1 MGVGAAIFNTVPRD
15 SSIEK
20 HLSEAVKKQIVL
32 YEGCTVF
39 HTSSSKYKGVEV
51 GVCLACLSHS

>member
-1 MGVGAAIFNTVPRD
+1 MGVGAAIFNTVPRE

-39 HTSSSKYKGVEV
+39 HTQVTANTKV
-51 GVCLACLSHS
+51 LSWECAWHV